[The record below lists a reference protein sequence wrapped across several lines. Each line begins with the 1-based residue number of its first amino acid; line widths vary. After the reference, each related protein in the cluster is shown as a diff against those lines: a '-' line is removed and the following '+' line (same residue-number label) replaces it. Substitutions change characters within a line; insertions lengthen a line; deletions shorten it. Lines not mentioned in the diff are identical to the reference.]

1 MDYKGPEPEGLCI
14 KFKKILPCSINQLV
28 NQNYN
33 QLYLTKR
40 IYKAGNYN

>member
-14 KFKKILPCSINQLV
+14 KLKKKILPWSINQLV

-33 QLYLTKR
+33 Q
-40 IYKAGNYN
+40 NYDQL